1 MITNI
6 KQKMAALKDLM
17 QAAKSKEESYTPIYR
32 VASIDQDQSGEYSVT
47 IQMIGKA
54 VAYTIKPEEL
64 LADDKMVDL
73 FSPRDIRNLT
83 YLGYL
88 GMNAPKYKIL
98 AQQLSENCDQTIFA
112 IHKKGD
118 KKHSVVTAK
127 EISANEEILKN
138 LSQKEAHMIGFAA
151 ATEQM
156 MTEKQQKET
165 LLKQLHADNDKTDSL
180 DSSLDK

>member
-1 MITNI
+1 MIRNI
-6 KQKMAALKDLM
+6 KQRIVALKNLM
-17 QAAKSKEESYTPIYR
+17 QSAKNKNESYTPIYR
-32 VASIDQDQSGEYSVT
+32 VASIDQDKSGEYSVV

-98 AQQLSENCDQTIFA
+98 AQQLSENCDHTIFA
-112 IHKKGD
+112 LHKKGD

-127 EISANEEILKN
+127 EISSNEEILKS

-156 MTEKQQKET
+156 TIEKQQKEA
-165 LLKQLHADNDKTDSL
+165 LLKQLQTDEN
-180 DSSLDK
+180 KIAKA

>member
-1 MITNI
+1 MIRNI
-6 KQKMAALKDLM
+6 KQRIVALKNLM
-17 QAAKSKEESYTPIYR
+17 QSAKNKNESYTPIYR
-32 VASIDQDQSGEYSVT
+32 VASIDQDKSGEYSVV

-98 AQQLSENCDQTIFA
+98 AQQLSENCDHTIFA
-112 IHKKGD
+112 LHKKGD
-118 KKHSVVTAK
+118 KKHSVVSAK
-127 EISANEEILKN
+127 EISSNEEILKS

-156 MTEKQQKET
+156 TIEKQQKEA
-165 LLKQLHADNDKTDSL
+165 LLKQLQTDEN
-180 DSSLDK
+180 KIAKA